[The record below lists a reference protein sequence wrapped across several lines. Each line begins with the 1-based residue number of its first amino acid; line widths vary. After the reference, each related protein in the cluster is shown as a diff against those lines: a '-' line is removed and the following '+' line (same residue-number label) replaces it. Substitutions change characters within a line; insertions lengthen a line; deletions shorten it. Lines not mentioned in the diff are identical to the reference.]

1 MTISK
6 NCRHCGKE
14 FFRNAKESTYNW
26 RAKQFCGPKCRTDN
40 TNARNRFIKQ
50 RETVHSNNCTPSHDA
65 KEAAFNFL
73 YKQKPWVTDETV
85 QSS

>member
-26 RAKQFCGPKCRTDN
+26 RVKQFCTPKCRTDN
-40 TNARNRFIKQ
+40 TNARNSFIKK
-50 RETVHSNNCTPSHDA
+50 RSTEHSNTCMPSPEA
-65 KEAAFNFL
+65 QEAAYTFL
-73 YKQKPWVTDETV
+73 YKQKPWTTEADRTG
-85 QSS
+85 